1 MPRCARAVGLIISAA
16 LLPSSVVLAAT
27 SNGSLSGL
35 VADDSGK
42 PIAGARVTLSRALP
56 SSGRASGP
64 PTITGPRVAV
74 VFADSRGIFSLNAIQ
89 AGAYVACAQAPI
101 EGFLDPCHWGSTAP
115 HLTVVAGQRFSG
127 LVVTLPRGAVIP
139 IHVNDPQGLLAP
151 RSGSFD
157 RNCEFHIVTPRGL
170 HYSARIQDSGPSGR
184 NHAITVPF
192 GSSFTL
198 QVMAAHFVLADTA
211 GKAANAPATITSSLG
226 ASIAP
231 MIYTVVGR
239 K

>member
-1 MPRCARAVGLIISAA
+1 MVARLLITAGIF
-16 LLPSSVVLAAT
+16 LPVVVLAAT
-27 SNGSLSGL
+27 TNGSLSGQ
-35 VADDSGK
+35 VSDDTGK
-42 PIAGARVTLSRALP
+42 PIPGARVTLSRALP
-56 SSGRASGP
+56 SSGNPSGP
-64 PTITGPRVAV
+64 PTITGPRVAA
-74 VFADSRGIFSLNAIQ
+74 VFADSRGIFSVTTIQ
-89 AGAYVACAQAPI
+89 AGSYIACAQAPI
-101 EGFLDPCHWGSTAP
+101 EGFLDPCHWSSTAP
-115 HLTVVAGQRFSG
+115 HLTVVAGQRLNG
-127 LVVTLPRGAVIP
+127 LQVTLARGAIIP

-151 RSGSFD
+151 ASRAFD

-170 HYSARIQDSGPSGR
+170 HYSARIQDSSPSGR

-198 QVMAAHFVLADTA
+198 QVIAAHFVLADTA